1 MANSDFNLDMDN
13 YIKKIRK
20 KRTDPIDYSKGKAK
34 VNNKTKEVD
43 LNTIPDNEIVI
54 EEKEEKGFKKFL
66 ISIFK
71 RNKDTNELELEE
83 TVEEDIATKDAN
95 DVLNEVEEEL
105 DEEMVE
111 LEKESKGIFK
121 KIMSWFNKKDFVEDY
136 VDQELIDED
145 LKRKSEEKPTVL
157 LSDVKESFKA
167 INNWL
172 NKLDAETKAEF
183 KASEDFKKY
192 KKFLD
197 KYKLI
202 KN

>member
-83 TVEEDIATKDAN
+83 TVEEDIPTKDAN